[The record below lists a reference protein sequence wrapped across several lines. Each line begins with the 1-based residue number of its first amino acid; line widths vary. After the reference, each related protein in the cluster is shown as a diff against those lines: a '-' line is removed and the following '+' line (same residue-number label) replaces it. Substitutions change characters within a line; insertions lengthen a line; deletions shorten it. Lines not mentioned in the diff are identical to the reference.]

1 MDERYIRHLDAEAL
15 RLSNCGRGGSR
26 TRSWPPRPMSGWVL
40 LQEASR
46 IFIAAPAAAT
56 VGTEAQVRPVLPE
69 QRPRAKLEFDY
80 ALGASLCRI

>member
-1 MDERYIRHLDAEAL
+1 
-15 RLSNCGRGGSR
+15 
-26 TRSWPPRPMSGWVL
+26 MSGWVF